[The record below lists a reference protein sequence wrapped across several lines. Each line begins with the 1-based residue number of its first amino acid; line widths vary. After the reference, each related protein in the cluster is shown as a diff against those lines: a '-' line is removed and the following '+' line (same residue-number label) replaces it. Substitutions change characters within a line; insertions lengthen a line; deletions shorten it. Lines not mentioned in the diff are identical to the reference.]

1 VSGCQR
7 DLAVQS
13 GSFIF
18 EAPPPPTQ
26 GPFYDTKK
34 VLVASKRKRE
44 RKGGLKGEEPKN
56 VKDDTD
62 AFYFYFTRAFSVPP
76 QNARLK
82 DNHAHQ
88 H

>member
-62 AFYFYFTRAFSVPP
+62 AFYFYFTRAFSVAPP
-76 QNARLK
+76 KRAVEG
-82 DNHAHQ
+82 
-88 H
+88 